1 MRLVIVAIS
10 LFFIKG
16 EIECLVF
23 LQVDDIH
30 LKGIQG
36 DAEIS
41 LVTLDRIEKGYDC
54 RLSTKRKILEALGL
68 DFDDKND
75 VFPENN

>member
-1 MRLVIVAIS
+1 MEKEKTNNLKTIRKQRLIS
-10 LFFIKG
+10 KTELAR
-16 EIECLVF
+16 
-23 LQVDDIH
+23 
-30 LKGIQG
+30 

-54 RLSTKRKILEALGL
+54 RLLTKRKIIEALGL
-68 DFDDKND
+68 SFDEKDE